1 MRIPSSEGQEADG
14 EQLST
19 AVEVQAGM
27 KPRCEIFRD
36 LLHAPWG
43 QMDLQMGTSRQGW
56 GWWCRDVGTRGIH
69 LPGDLSLG
77 TVYGDCC
84 RVGCCFLD
92 LFLCPV

>member
-1 MRIPSSEGQEADG
+1 MRIPSCEGQEDG

-19 AVEVQAGM
+19 AVQVQTGM

-43 QMDLQMGTSRQGW
+43 QMDLQMDTS
-56 GWWCRDVGTRGIH
+56 WWCGDLGTRGIH
-69 LPGDLSLG
+69 LPGDISLG
-77 TVYGDCC
+77 TVSRDCC
-84 RVGCCFLD
+84 EVGCCFLD